1 MKRRAKRNKARKRK
15 KAEKALQEKMNL
27 FEKIPTEC
35 KACLKAFD
43 KTNKDMVMSWNVVVR
58 EEEGVVRLYC
68 PECWNA
74 ARKLVEEVH
83 YG

>member
-1 MKRRAKRNKARKRK
+1 MKRRVKRNKARKRK
-15 KAEKALQEKMNL
+15 KAEKDLQEKISL
-27 FEKIPTEC
+27 FEKIPAEC
-35 KACLKAFD
+35 NACLKDFD

-58 EEEGVVRLYC
+58 EAQQVVRLYC